1 MKNVK
6 KTFGTM
12 LSVCAL
18 LLGAG
23 LFYTGQSQA
32 ATVTQLDITGGSI
45 SLNFGL
51 LGSVSGNF
59 TQNGQLVMGQYQPL
73 PNIFP
78 PVTVAGH
85 TFSIFTS
92 NQPFPGN
99 PNGVPAPSGST
110 SGSTMTADL
119 RSLFAGVA
127 GSLLNSTLNIGEPA
141 TGTFNTGT
149 NAFNLS
155 WNQPF
160 TGTGFLT
167 SGTFSLQGT
176 AQLQPAP
183 VPLPAAVWLFGSGL
197 VSVIAFARR
206 RWLV

>member
-1 MKNVK
+1 MKKMVVP
-6 KTFGTM
+6 M

-23 LFYTGQSQA
+23 LFGTGQSQA

-51 LGSVSGNF
+51 LGSVTGNF

-85 TFSIFTS
+85 RFSIFTS
-92 NQPFPGN
+92 NQVFPGN
-99 PNGVPAPSGST
+99 PVGAPAPSGST
-110 SGSTMTADL
+110 SGSTMTVDL

-127 GSLLNSTLNIGEPA
+127 GPFMNSTVNIGEPA

-149 NAFNLS
+149 NAFNIS
-155 WNQPF
+155 WTQPF
-160 TGTGFLT
+160 TGVPFLT
-167 SGTFSLQGT
+167 SGAFSLRGT
-176 AQLQPAP
+176 AQVAA
-183 VPLPAAVWLFGSGL
+183 VPLPAAAILFVSGL
-197 VSVIAFARR
+197 SGIAWLRR
-206 RWLV
+206 RMA